1 MNDHRIPSVPA
12 GGSTAPDRSVQSA
25 ALIEGLDPV
34 FAGPLFDGRDPK
46 LAGVFMRGSRQVR
59 LDITAL
65 PLVMRRE
72 VGWWLAT
79 CARTG
84 ERQAHASEWNRW
96 AATAADVIAR
106 HPHVASFA
114 DRPLA
119 EWMTAWARRF
129 HADRG
134 RMPAPGHR
142 LRAEHALRGMLER
155 LLRQYASKVDWWR
168 HDIWSLR
175 LDPRI
180 PRREHEP
187 RANTAV
193 RWGDITPVWLREG
206 TKFYLRLQME
216 SGQLTWS
223 TVMQHRV
230 NTARFAV
237 FVAERGVDHPALAD
251 GSERSL
257 RTLAL
262 DFGTFLHHWQRE
274 TPGRAEVGGS
284 LQPRTINKNLQTIDL
299 FYRVMT
305 DCRTEAA
312 EALDDARWLALT
324 DSHAR
329 MFRPGDRPR
338 QREVREA
345 DERNYIND
353 TDLSSMLTHID
364 LLGLPAEQA
373 RTVVRDA
380 RQVELAGLGHPAV
393 LRAWLI
399 QAMTG
404 RRASEVLMMDFEP
417 LSYIPGLDAAAVP
430 EGGMVARLR
439 YQQTK
444 IDAAPNTILVGR
456 DVVEIIREQQAWVRE
471 HWHLGPADTIRYLF
485 PKTTGNRH
493 GTKSWETS
501 NYNHVLK
508 DFSHHLGLRDSRGE
522 LLRYSRSH
530 RLRHTKATTL
540 INAGAPIHVVQRYLG
555 HLSPEMTMRYAATLS
570 STAEREFLAL
580 AKIGRDGRE
589 IGMDRRDMLDLVQ
602 LDRRTERILPN
613 GYCLLPPTRSCD
625 KGNACHGCDHFA
637 TDRTFLPDIQRQLAE
652 TQSLVA
658 TRQARHTERYGE
670 PMTGTNVWMEQRDA
684 EIRSMQLEI
693 LALEAQPADS
703 TTVVRGA
710 GVLGRTGY
718 QDAAGASDSKGAS
731 RS

>member
-1 MNDHRIPSVPA
+1 MSDHSRPP
-12 GGSTAPDRSVQSA
+12 TAAKDGAASDRWAQSA
-25 ALIEGLDPV
+25 ALVDGLDPA
-34 FAGPLFDGRDPK
+34 FAGPLFDPRDER

-59 LDITAL
+59 LDLTAL
-65 PLVMRRE
+65 PEVMRRE

-79 CARTG
+79 CTRTG
-84 ERQAHASEWNRW
+84 ERQIHASEWNRW
-96 AATAADVIAR
+96 ATTAAAVIAR
-106 HPHVASFA
+106 QRHVTSFA
-114 DRPLA
+114 DLPLT
-119 EWMTAWARRF
+119 EWMVAWARAF
-129 HADRG
+129 HADRD

-155 LLRQYASKVDWWR
+155 LLRQYSSEIDWWR

-193 RWGDITPVWLREG
+193 RWADITPAWLREG

-230 NTARFAV
+230 NTARFAA
-237 FVAERGVDHPALAD
+237 FVTERGIDHPALAA
-251 GSERSL
+251 GSEQSLRSL
-257 RTLAL
+257 AL
-262 DFGTFLHHWQRE
+262 EFGTFLHHWRRE
-274 TPGRAEVGGS
+274 HSGRRKVGGS
-284 LQPRTINKNLQTIDL
+284 LQARTINKNLQTIDL
-299 FYRVMT
+299 FYRVMA
-305 DCRTEAA
+305 DCRAEAA
-312 EALDDARWLALT
+312 EALDDARWLELT

-329 MFRPGDRPR
+329 MFRPADRPR
-338 QREVREA
+338 QRELREA

-353 TDLSSMLTHID
+353 TDLSSMLTHIEI
-364 LLGLPAEQA
+364 LGLPAEQTRA
-373 RTVVRDA
+373 LVRNA
-380 RQVELAGLGHPAV
+380 CQVELAGFGQPAV
-393 LRAWLI
+393 MRAWLI
-399 QAMTG
+399 QALTG
-404 RRASEVLMMDFEP
+404 RRASEVLLMDFEP
-417 LSYIPGLDAAAVP
+417 LSDIPGLDTAAVP

-444 IDAAPNTILVGR
+444 IDGAPNTILVGR
-456 DVVEIIREQQAWVRE
+456 DVVEIVREQQAWVRE
-471 HWHLGPADTIRYLF
+471 HWNLGPADVVRYLF

-501 NYNHVLK
+501 NYNRVLK
-508 DFSHHLGLRDSRGE
+508 QFSHHLDLRDSRGE
-522 LLRYSRSH
+522 LLLYSRSH

-555 HLSPEMTMRYAATLS
+555 HLSPEMTMRYAATLA

-602 LDRRTERILPN
+602 LDRRTDRILPN

-652 TQSLVA
+652 TQALVA
-658 TRQARHTERYGE
+658 SRQARHAERYGE
-670 PMTGTNVWMEQRDA
+670 PMSAANVWLEQRDA

-693 LALEAQPADS
+693 TALEAHPADS
-703 TTVVRGA
+703 TAVVRGA

-718 QDAAGASDSKGAS
+718 QNTANTPDHKGT
-731 RS
+731 

>member
-1 MNDHRIPSVPA
+1 MTGRYLPPA
-12 GGSTAPDRSVQSA
+12 AATGLAAPDRFAQSA
-25 ALIEGLDPV
+25 TLVNGLGPV
-34 FAGPLFDGRDPK
+34 FAGPLFDPRDPR
-46 LAGVFMRGSRQVR
+46 LAGVFMHGSRQTR
-59 LDITAL
+59 LNITAL

-96 AATAADVIAR
+96 AATADHVIAR
-106 HPHVASFA
+106 HPHVLSFA
-114 DRPLA
+114 DLPLA
-119 EWMTAWARRF
+119 EWMTAWGRIY

-134 RMPAPGHR
+134 RMPAPEHR
-142 LRAEHALRGMLER
+142 RRAEYALRAMLER
-155 LLRQYASKVDWWR
+155 LLRRYSSEVDWWR

-175 LDPRI
+175 LDGRI

-230 NTARFAV
+230 NSARFAA
-237 FVAERGVDHPALAD
+237 FVTERGIDNPALVN

-257 RTLAL
+257 RALAL
-262 DFGTFLHHWQRE
+262 DFGTFLHNWRRE
-274 TPGRAEVGGS
+274 RSGRSEVGGS

-305 DCRTEAA
+305 DCRAEAA

-329 MFRPGDRPR
+329 MFRTADRPR

-353 TDLSSMLTHID
+353 TDLSSMLTHIE
-364 LLGLPAEQA
+364 LLGLPAEQT
-373 RTVVRDA
+373 RTVVRDGC
-380 RQVELAGLGHPAV
+380 QVELAGLGHPAV
-393 LRAWLI
+393 MRAWLI

-417 LSYIPGLDAAAVP
+417 LSDIPGLDVAAVP

-508 DFSHHLGLRDSRGE
+508 DFSHHLDLRDSRGE
-522 LLRYSRSH
+522 LLLYSRSH

-555 HLSPEMTMRYAATLS
+555 HLSPEMTMRYAATLA

-580 AKIGRDGRE
+580 AKVGRDGRQ

-602 LDRRTERILPN
+602 LDRRTDRILPN

-670 PMTGTNVWMEQRDA
+670 PMSEANVWLEQRNA

-693 LALEAQPADS
+693 VALDAQPTDS

-718 QDAAGASDSKGAS
+718 QDASDSNRGS